1 MIFSKKFP
9 GALSTLSV
17 CWLTGVLMGLLLCLP
32 YGNSHA
38 AAATIPLLSQ
48 YEYPP
53 YLVSEG
59 KGLTHDLASYL
70 SKASHGKY
78 QFVVQI
84 LPKKRLSLMISDGN
98 WQGLVPWVMPEWV
111 QDPQQRRYHWSGVIL
126 EDGDR
131 VLSLPGRAIEWQ
143 GASSLYGLTLGGV
156 FGHVYVDIE
165 AEIAAG
171 KIRRDDAPSMLS
183 NIQKLQAGRV
193 DAIFIP
199 ELLYRYLAQ
208 QDKQFSKDTYVS
220 KTWVSPRRNQL
231 RIMSGLGDPVLATW
245 LEQQVQRMKIDAEWQ
260 RILNQYALSKSNS
273 NRAGIN

>member
-1 MIFSKKFP
+1 MIFPKKIS

-17 CWLTGVLMGLLLCLP
+17 GLLMAVLMGLLLSLP
-32 YGNSHA
+32 YSNSHA

-53 YLVSEG
+53 YLVSKG
-59 KGLTHDLASYL
+59 KGLTHDLANYL
-70 SKASHGKY
+70 SKASHGQY
-78 QFVVQI
+78 QFTVQI
-84 LPKKRLSLMISDGN
+84 LPKKRLSLMISERN
-98 WQGLVPWVMPEWV
+98 WQGLVPWVIPEWM

-131 VLSLPGRAIEWQ
+131 ILSRPGLAIEWQ
-143 GASSLYGLTLGGV
+143 GAGSLYGLTLGGV
-156 FGHVYVDIE
+156 FGHVYMNVD

-208 QDKQFSKDTYVS
+208 QDKQFSKDIYVS
-220 KTWVSPRRNQL
+220 KTWVSSRRNQL
-231 RIMSGLGDPVLATW
+231 RIMSGLGDPVLAAW
-245 LEQQVQRMKIDAEWQ
+245 LEQQVQRMKTDAEWQ
-260 RILNQYALSKSNS
+260 SILNQYALAKPN
-273 NRAGIN
+273 

>member
-59 KGLTHDLASYL
+59 KGLTYDLASYL

-78 QFVVQI
+78 QFAVQI

-131 VLSLPGRAIEWQ
+131 VLSLPGHAIEWH

-156 FGHVYVDIE
+156 LGHVYVNID

-199 ELLYRYLAQ
+199 ELLYRYLVQ

-220 KTWVSPRRNQL
+220 KTWVSQKRNQL
-231 RIMSGLGDPVLATW
+231 RLMSGIGDSVLADW
-245 LEQQVQRMKIDAEWQ
+245 LEQQVQRMKTDNEWQ
-260 RILNQYALSKSNS
+260 GILNQYALVKPN
-273 NRAGIN
+273 